1 MTVLFVRVVQN
12 YVDKM
17 RWEGGS
23 RNMSRVNKNWKAFSP
38 IAAGNKMRIDRDCK
52 MVAGALLG
60 NLNYGGYVFMLGQ
73 QQLKHC
79 LYNIS
84 MNF

>member
-1 MTVLFVRVVQN
+1 
-12 YVDKM
+12 
-17 RWEGGS
+17 
-23 RNMSRVNKNWKAFSP
+23 
-38 IAAGNKMRIDRDCK
+38 MRIDRDCK

-73 QQLKHC
+73 HQLKHC
-79 LYNIS
+79 LYNIA